1 MSEKGKGKIEETVNP
16 RKRYEDVLGMFSLKY
31 LFEII
36 FRRKRIIVLP
46 TILVAALSA
55 GGSFLIPKAY
65 MSSTTILVQNEEI
78 LNPLV
83 RWEAAVS
90 LSVSDKLS
98 TFMKIIY
105 SRTLLEQ
112 VVERLELAG
121 PDPEPLLVDTM
132 IGKLHSAIKTQQQ
145 GSDSFGI
152 DVSYGDP
159 VLAKEIAETVTELF
173 IDKSLEGDRKEA
185 LIAVEFIQEQLD
197 YYNDRLVDSE
207 ETLRKYKEDNPKQL
221 PQQQN
226 SYLADLEAFR
236 SKLVEVEVAIKE
248 KTLEGELFR
257 KRLTGEAP
265 MVISQATYIQ
275 HTPYQTEH
283 QRLTILYQEMLQSK
297 RPNHPDV
304 VKIKCD
310 LAAIKKMLDNEK
322 ENNEA
327 AEKKEIMSPTYQEI
341 LARLQQCEIEIESRV
356 LQKREYKKIVE
367 DLETK
372 VIKIPESEMR
382 LSRLER
388 DMAITREL
396 TNTLRVKVEQ
406 ARITQKVEL
415 QSQLNRFQILDPARV
430 AFRHYK
436 PNRMLIVIG
445 GILGGF
451 FLGFCLIF
459 VFEFLDQSIVREE
472 EIPHL
477 FGEKVM
483 SKIPKLFVRED
494 LPWS

>member
-1 MSEKGKGKIEETVNP
+1 MGEKEKGQTEETVNP

-36 FRRKRIIVLP
+36 FRRKRTIILP
-46 TILVAALSA
+46 TILVTALA
-55 GGSFLIPKAY
+55 VGGSFLIPKAY

-90 LSVSDKLS
+90 LSVSDKLA

-121 PDPEPLLVDTM
+121 ADPEPLAIDNMV
-132 IGKLHSAIKTQQQ
+132 GKLHGAIKTQQQ

-197 YYNDRLVDSE
+197 YYNDRLIDSE

-226 SYLADLEAFR
+226 SYLADLESFR

-248 KTLEGELFR
+248 RTLEGELFR

-275 HTPYQTEH
+275 YTPYQTEH
-283 QRLTILYQEMLQSK
+283 QRLTILYQEMLQDK

-304 VKIKCD
+304 IKIKCD
-310 LAAIKKMLDNEK
+310 LAAIKRMLDNEK
-322 ENNEA
+322 ENREA
-327 AEKKEIMSPTYQEI
+327 SEKKEIMSPTYQEI
-341 LARLQQCEIEIESRV
+341 LARLQQCEIEIESKV
-356 LQKREYKKIVE
+356 LQKREYEKIVD

-372 VIKIPESEMR
+372 VIKIPASEMK

-430 AFRHYK
+430 AFKHYK

-472 EIPHL
+472 EISHL
-477 FGEKVM
+477 FGEKVL
-483 SKIPKLFVRED
+483 SKIPKLFVREN